1 MPNEPGLD
9 PYLYCEELTRR
20 RESNFSLGF
29 AFLPPDKRRAIHVVY
44 AFCRYVDDIADACGE
59 LAESDSPAGDIE
71 ALLGA
76 WRKEIADIYEHGR
89 SGHPIGQ
96 ALLDVLKR
104 YPVPADGFLELIQ
117 GCEQDQQKKTY
128 RTFEELS
135 GYCELVATSI
145 AKVSLPVY
153 GFDRLTTGGFDPSTE
168 STLSNVEG
176 LRASDAL
183 GPGRDL
189 SFAFQLTNILR
200 DVAEDLGRGR
210 CYLPQEDLDR
220 FGLTPERLS
229 KGASPEAIRAL
240 YAFEGERCEAY
251 FKKGGQVL
259 EYLRPD
265 SRRCVSVMKGAY
277 HTLLRKI
284 LKDPLRAMLS
294 QTVLNEEDKAAVTGA
309 P

>member
-1 MPNEPGLD
+1 MGVRKD
-9 PYLYCEELTRR
+9 GVRSRGGRR
-20 RESNFSLGF
+20 
-29 AFLPPDKRRAIHVVY
+29 
-44 AFCRYVDDIADACGE
+44 
-59 LAESDSPAGDIE
+59 
-71 ALLGA
+71 
-76 WRKEIADIYEHGR
+76 GR

-128 RTFEELS
+128 RTFDELS

-153 GFDRLTTGGFDPSTE
+153 GFGDL
-168 STLSNVEG
+168 
-176 LRASDAL
+176 AAI

-210 CYLPQEDLDR
+210 CYLPQEDL

-229 KGASPEAIRAL
+229 KGPGTSPGRGAPPEAIRAL

-259 EYLRPD
+259 KYLHPD
-265 SRRCVSVMKGAY
+265 SRRCVSVMTGAY

-284 LKDPLRAMLS
+284 LKDPIQAMRS